1 MESLLLC
8 TLLYSLIKVL
18 CVMKRLNS
26 QLQQDGAPLELIL
39 LIRTLLAGCKEISF
53 RVSQGSLA
61 GVLGSTLSENVQGE
75 TQKKLDVISNQIL
88 KDTLSESGYVKAISS
103 EEEDDVVPCNPEGNY
118 LVSFDPLDGSS
129 NTEINSLIGTIFS
142 ITHAPQW
149 MEADDPSA
157 FLQPGTQSVAAGYV
171 LYGPSTMLAMTTGR
185 GTHLYTLDKTHGGF
199 LLTEANLQVPQD
211 TSEFS
216 INASNQRH
224 WEQPIQ
230 DYVADLILGT
240 DGPRGKDYNMR
251 WVAAM
256 VGDIHR
262 VLCRGGIFAYPFD
275 KRNPDKPGKLRL
287 LYEANPMAFLMEQ
300 AGGLASTGEGRIMEV
315 MPTEIHQR
323 IPVIIGSAN
332 EVEACLG
339 YYNR

>member
-1 MESLLLC
+1 
-8 TLLYSLIKVL
+8 
-18 CVMKRLNS
+18 MKRLNS
-26 QLQQDGAPLELIL
+26 QLQKDGAPLELIL

-53 RVSQGSLA
+53 RVSQGALA

-88 KDTLSESGYVKAISS
+88 KDILKESGYVKAISS
-103 EEEDDVVPCNPEGNY
+103 EEEDDVVACHPDGKY

-142 ITHAPQW
+142 ISHAPQW
-149 MEADDPSA
+149 MEPDDPSA
-157 FLQPGTQSVAAGYV
+157 FLQPGTQMVAVGYV

-185 GTHLYTLDKTHGGF
+185 GTHIYTLDKTHGGF
-199 LLTEANLQVPQD
+199 LLTHPNIEVP
-211 TSEFS
+211 TETKEFA

-224 WEQPIQ
+224 WEAPMQNYIT
-230 DYVADLILGT
+230 DLLAGE

-262 VLCRGGIFAYPFD
+262 VLCRGGIFMYPFD
-275 KRNPDKPGKLRL
+275 KRNPAKPGKLRL

-300 AGGLASTGEGRIMEV
+300 AGGLASTGECRIMEV

-323 IPVIIGSAN
+323 VPVILGSKD
-332 EVEACLG
+332 EVEACLS
-339 YYNR
+339 YYD

>member
-1 MESLLLC
+1 
-8 TLLYSLIKVL
+8 
-18 CVMKRLNS
+18 MKRLNS

-39 LIRTLLAGCKEISF
+39 LIRTILAGCKEISF
-53 RVSQGSLA
+53 RVSQGALA

-88 KDTLSESGYVKAISS
+88 KDTLRDSGYVKAISS
-103 EEEDDVVPCNPEGNY
+103 EEEDTVVPCNPDGNY

-149 MEADDPSA
+149 MKPDDPSA
-157 FLQPGTQSVAAGYV
+157 FLQPGTQMVAAGYV

-199 LLTEANLQVPQD
+199 LVTDSNIKVPED
-211 TSEFS
+211 TAEFA

-224 WEQPIQ
+224 WEEPIQ
-230 DYVADLILGT
+230 QYVKDLIAGSE
-240 DGPRGKDYNMR
+240 GPREKDYNMR

-275 KRNPDKPGKLRL
+275 KRNPKMPGKLRL

-300 AGGLASTGEGRIMEV
+300 AGGLADTGQGRIMEV
-315 MPTEIHQR
+315 MPEEIHQR
-323 IPVIIGSAN
+323 VPTLLGSKN
-332 EVEACLG
+332 EVLACLS
-339 YYNR
+339 YYNK

>member
-1 MESLLLC
+1 
-8 TLLYSLIKVL
+8 
-18 CVMKRLNS
+18 MKRLNS
-26 QLQQDGAPLELIL
+26 QLQHDGAPLELIL

-53 RVSQGSLA
+53 RVSQGALA

-88 KDTLSESGYVKAISS
+88 KDTLRDSGYVKAISS
-103 EEEDDVVPCNPEGNY
+103 EEEDTVVPCNPEGNY

-149 MEADDPSA
+149 MDADDPSA
-157 FLQPGTQSVAAGYV
+157 FLQPGTQMVAAGYV

-185 GTHLYTLDKTHGGF
+185 GTHIYTLDKTHGGF
-199 LLTEANLQVPQD
+199 LLTHPNIQVPEQ
-211 TSEFS
+211 TSEFA

-224 WEQPIQ
+224 WEAPVKAYI
-230 DYVADLILGT
+230 DDLLAGQE
-240 DGPRGKDYNMR
+240 GPRKKDYNMR

-262 VLCRGGIFAYPFD
+262 VLCRGGIFMYPFD
-275 KRNPDKPGKLRL
+275 KRNPSKPGKLRL

-300 AGGLASTGEGRIMEV
+300 AGGLANTGQGRIMEV
-315 MPTEIHQR
+315 MPNEIHQR
-323 IPVIIGSAN
+323 VPVLLGSKE
-332 EVEACLG
+332 EVETCMS
-339 YYNR
+339 YYQQ

>member
-1 MESLLLC
+1 
-8 TLLYSLIKVL
+8 
-18 CVMKRLNS
+18 MKRLNS
-26 QLQQDGAPLELIL
+26 QLQDDGAPMELIL
-39 LIRTLLAGCKEISF
+39 LIRTLLAGCKEIAF

-88 KDTLSESGYVKAISS
+88 KDILSDSGYVKAISS
-103 EEEDDVVPCNPEGNY
+103 EEEDHVVACHPDGKY

-129 NTEINSLIGTIFS
+129 NTDINSLIGTIFS
-142 ITHAPQW
+142 ISHAPQW
-149 MEADDPSA
+149 MKADDPSA
-157 FLQPGTQSVAAGYV
+157 FIQPGTQSVAAGYV

-199 LLTEANLQVPQD
+199 LLTKANIKVPE
-211 TSEFS
+211 TTAEFA
-216 INASNQRH
+216 INTSNQRH
-224 WEQPIQ
+224 WEEPIQ
-230 DYVADLILGT
+230 KYVADLIAGSE
-240 DGPRGKDYNMR
+240 GPRGKDYNMR

-275 KRNPDKPGKLRL
+275 KRNPKMPGKLRL

-300 AGGLASTGEGRIMEV
+300 AGGLADTGSGRIMEV

-323 IPVIIGSAN
+323 VPVLLGSKE

-339 YYNR
+339 YYK

>member
-1 MESLLLC
+1 
-8 TLLYSLIKVL
+8 
-18 CVMKRLNS
+18 MKRLNS
-26 QLQQDGAPLELIL
+26 QLQEDGAPMELIL
-39 LIRTLLAGCKEISF
+39 LLRTLLAGCKEIAF
-53 RVSQGSLA
+53 RVSQGALA

-88 KDTLSESGYVKAISS
+88 KDILSESGYVKAISS
-103 EEEDDVVPCNPEGNY
+103 EEEDDVVACSPNGNY

-129 NTEINSLIGTIFS
+129 NTDINSLIGTIFS

-149 MEADDPSA
+149 MDADDPSQ

-171 LYGPSTMLAMTTGR
+171 LYGPSTMLALTTGR
-185 GTHLYTLDKTHGGF
+185 GTHIYTLDKTHGGF
-199 LLTEANLQVPQD
+199 LLTTSNVTVPKE
-211 TSEFS
+211 TAEYS

-224 WEQPIQ
+224 WDPEIQ
-230 DYVADLILGT
+230 AYVADLLAGE

-262 VLCRGGIFAYPFD
+262 LLTRGGIFLYPYD
-275 KRNPDKPGKLRL
+275 KRDPSKPGKLRL

-300 AGGLASTGEGRIMEV
+300 AGGLADTGSGRIMEV

-323 IPVIIGSAN
+323 VPVLIGSKN
-332 EVEACLG
+332 EVEACLS
-339 YYNR
+339 YNK

>member
-1 MESLLLC
+1 
-8 TLLYSLIKVL
+8 
-18 CVMKRLNS
+18 MKRLNS
-26 QLQQDGAPLELIL
+26 QLQHDGAPLELIL

-53 RVSQGSLA
+53 RVSQGALA

-88 KDTLSESGYVKAISS
+88 KDTLRDSGYVKAISS
-103 EEEDDVVPCNPEGNY
+103 EEEDTVVPCNPEGNY

-157 FLQPGTQSVAAGYV
+157 FLQPGTQMVAAGYV

-185 GTHLYTLDKTHGGF
+185 GTHIYTLDKTHGGF
-199 LLTEANLQVPQD
+199 LLTHPNVKVPEETKEFAIN
-211 TSEFS
+211 TSNE
-216 INASNQRH
+216 RH
-224 WEQPIQ
+224 WEEPVKNYIG
-230 DYVADLILGT
+230 DLLAGT
-240 DGPRGKDYNMR
+240 EGPRGKDYNMR

-262 VLCRGGIFAYPFD
+262 VLCRGGIFMYPFD
-275 KRNPDKPGKLRL
+275 KRNPSKPGKLRL

-300 AGGLASTGEGRIMEV
+300 AGGLANTGHGRIMEV
-315 MPTEIHQR
+315 MPREIHQR
-323 IPVIIGSAN
+323 VPTILGSKE
-332 EVEACLG
+332 EVETCLT
-339 YYNR
+339 YYQTDK

>member
-1 MESLLLC
+1 
-8 TLLYSLIKVL
+8 
-18 CVMKRLNS
+18 MKRLNS

-39 LIRTLLAGCKEISF
+39 LIRTLLAACKEISF
-53 RVSQGSLA
+53 RVSQGALA

-88 KDTLSESGYVKAISS
+88 KDTLREPGYVKAISS
-103 EEEDDVVPCNPEGNY
+103 EEEEDVVPCSPDGNY

-171 LYGPSTMLAMTTGR
+171 LYGPSTMLAMTTGK
-185 GTHLYTLDKTHGGF
+185 GTHIYTLDKTHGGF
-199 LLTEANLQVPQD
+199 LLTKPNIELPTQ

-224 WEQPIQ
+224 WEDPMQR
-230 DYVADLILGT
+230 YVADLILGA
-240 DGPRGKDYNMR
+240 DGPREKDFNMR

-262 VLCRGGIFAYPFD
+262 VLCRGGIFMYPFD
-275 KRNPDKPGKLRL
+275 NRNPEKPGKLRL
-287 LYEANPMAFLMEQ
+287 LYEANPMAFLVEQ
-300 AGGLASTGEGRIMEV
+300 AGGLADTGEGRIMEV

-323 IPVIIGSAN
+323 VPTIIGSKE
-332 EVEACLG
+332 EVETCLS
-339 YYNR
+339 YYK

>member
-1 MESLLLC
+1 
-8 TLLYSLIKVL
+8 
-18 CVMKRLNS
+18 MKRLNS
-26 QLQQDGAPLELIL
+26 QLQKDGAPLELIL

-53 RVSQGSLA
+53 RVSQGALA
-61 GVLGSTLSENVQGE
+61 VVLGSTLSENVQGE

-88 KDTLSESGYVKAISS
+88 KDILKESGYVKAISS
-103 EEEDDVVPCNPEGNY
+103 EEEDDVVACHPDGKY

-142 ITHAPQW
+142 ISHAPQW
-149 MEADDPSA
+149 MEPDDPSA
-157 FLQPGTQSVAAGYV
+157 FLQPGTQMVAAGYV

-185 GTHLYTLDKTHGGF
+185 GTHIYTLDKTHGGF
-199 LLTEANLQVPQD
+199 LLTHPNIEVP
-211 TSEFS
+211 TETKEFA

-224 WEQPIQ
+224 WEAPMQNYIT
-230 DYVADLILGT
+230 DLLAGEE
-240 DGPRGKDYNMR
+240 GPRGKDYNMR

-262 VLCRGGIFAYPFD
+262 VLCRGGIFMYPFD
-275 KRNPDKPGKLRL
+275 KRNPAKPGKLRL

-300 AGGLASTGEGRIMEV
+300 AGGLASTGECRIMEV

-323 IPVIIGSAN
+323 VPVILGSKD
-332 EVEACLG
+332 EVEACLS
-339 YYNR
+339 YYD

>member
-1 MESLLLC
+1 
-8 TLLYSLIKVL
+8 
-18 CVMKRLNS
+18 MKRLNS

-53 RVSQGSLA
+53 RVSQGDLA

-103 EEEDDVVPCNPEGNY
+103 EEEDTVVPCNPEGNY

-142 ITHAPQW
+142 ITHATQW
-149 MEADDPSA
+149 MEPDDPSA
-157 FLQPGTQSVAAGYV
+157 FLQPGKHMVAAGYV
-171 LYGPSTMLAMTTGR
+171 LYGPSTMMALTTGR

-199 LLTEANLQVPQD
+199 LLTQGNIQIPED
-211 TSEFS
+211 TSEFA

-224 WEQPIQ
+224 WEAPIQ
-230 DYVADLILGT
+230 NYVSDLLAGT
-240 DGPRGKDYNMR
+240 EGPRKKDFNMR

-275 KRNPDKPGKLRL
+275 KRNPKYPGKLRL
-287 LYEANPMAFLMEQ
+287 LYEANPMAFLIEQ
-300 AGGLASTGEGRIMEV
+300 AGGLADTGEGRIMEV
-315 MPTEIHQR
+315 MPEEIHQR
-323 IPVIIGSAN
+323 VPTILGSKN
-332 EVEACLG
+332 EVEMCKS
-339 YYNR
+339 YYK

>member
-1 MESLLLC
+1 
-8 TLLYSLIKVL
+8 
-18 CVMKRLNS
+18 MKRLNS
-26 QLQQDGAPLELIL
+26 QLQHDGAPLELIL

-53 RVSQGSLA
+53 RVSQGALA

-88 KDTLSESGYVKAISS
+88 KDTLRDSGYVKAISS
-103 EEEDDVVPCNPEGNY
+103 EEEDTVVPCNPEGNF

-149 MEADDPSA
+149 MDADDPAA
-157 FLQPGTQSVAAGYV
+157 FLQPGSQMVAAGYV

-185 GTHLYTLDKTHGGF
+185 GTHIYTLDKTHGGF
-199 LLTEANLQVPQD
+199 LLTHPNVQVPQQ
-211 TSEFS
+211 TSEFA
-216 INASNQRH
+216 INASNERH
-224 WEQPIQ
+224 WEQPVK
-230 DYVADLILGT
+230 DYISDLLAGT
-240 DGPRGKDYNMR
+240 EGPREKDFNMR

-262 VLCRGGIFAYPFD
+262 VLCRGGIFMYPFD
-275 KRNPDKPGKLRL
+275 KRNPSKPGKLRL

-300 AGGLASTGEGRIMEV
+300 AGGLANTGHGRIMEV

-323 IPVIIGSAN
+323 VPVLLGSKD
-332 EVEACLG
+332 EVETCLS
-339 YYNR
+339 YYQQAAE